1 MKNKLVITELNRI
14 HELMGKPLIMESW
27 LSIADEV
34 LEIISRRLPAQS
46 NKIQEL
52 ITKLGNSTSEAE
64 IRGII
69 TKLINSSDEIA
80 EILIPK
86 ILSTLTDL
94 ERRTISDFKKY
105 LANEIKSQRVQ
116 PHDAARFV
124 ERFVN
129 EKLTTNM
136 KPIQN
141 YLKKDIE
148 NAVNKAI
155 IDSKTLSYPEA
166 FFQGYRTN
174 TGGGLFA
181 KKVVLRN
188 LPIPYVGK
196 YFRANIYRLTNTER
210 KIVKKWFW
218 TGIGDYNQI
227 VQIFRK
233 YGIGPAIANLS
244 GQLFKK
250 WVFWTGVLT
259 VGNILID
266 KIPGLFGE
274 QIHKSQ
280 LEAFSETLKEH
291 FQTADIVHVTPW
303 VAIINY
309 VVGPF
314 LQEGA
319 FKEPTDKLVKHIKN
333 FTNKSENE
341 VNKIENSVNTVKQ
354 KVNKIIS
361 KIDNTED
368 GFKNWCENQNP
379 KKEFAGYNVDND
391 GLGRTIENGVITTWR
406 WDKQKQ
412 IFVEY

>member
-27 LSIADEV
+27 LTIADEA
-34 LEIISRRLPAQS
+34 LEIILRKLPTQS
-46 NKIQEL
+46 DKIQQL

-86 ILSTLTDL
+86 VLSTLTDL

-116 PHDAARFV
+116 PQDAAKFV

-148 NAVNKAI
+148 EVANKAI
-155 IDSKTLSYPEA
+155 IDSKILSYPEA
-166 FFQGYRTN
+166 FFQGFRTK
-174 TGGGLFA
+174 TGGSIFA
-181 KKVVLRN
+181 KKVLLRN
-188 LPIPYVGK
+188 MPIPFK
-196 YFRANIYRLTNTER
+196 KNLTANIYRLTNTER
-210 KIVKKWFW
+210 KIVKRWFW
-218 TGIGDYNQI
+218 TGVGDYNQI

-233 YGIGPAIANLS
+233 HGIGPAIANLS

-259 VGNILID
+259 GYNILIEMLKD
-266 KIPGLFGE
+266 SPEETIYKDDWDWLYDRLVTKKPLETAGLGHMWPPTLIWKYIISPLGMGGWLSRPKKWLIDF
-274 QIHKSQ
+274 
-280 LEAFSETLKEH
+280 LEKGKETAESKKK
-291 FQTADIVHVTPW
+291 Q
-303 VAIINY
+303 
-309 VVGPF
+309 
-314 LQEGA
+314 
-319 FKEPTDKLVKHIKN
+319 
-333 FTNKSENE
+333 
-341 VNKIENSVNTVKQ
+341 IENSVNTVKQ
-354 KVNKIIS
+354 KVD
-361 KIDNTED
+361 KIDNSET

>member
-27 LSIADEV
+27 LTIADEA
-34 LEIISRRLPAQS
+34 LEIILRKLPTQS
-46 NKIQEL
+46 DKIQQL

-86 ILSTLTDL
+86 VLSTLTDL

-116 PHDAARFV
+116 PQDAAKFV

-148 NAVNKAI
+148 EVANKAI

-166 FFQGYRTN
+166 FFQGFRTK
-174 TGGGLFA
+174 TGGSIFA
-181 KKVVLRN
+181 KKVLLRN
-188 LPIPYVGK
+188 MPIPFK
-196 YFRANIYRLTNTER
+196 KNLTANIYRLTNTER
-210 KIVKKWFW
+210 KIVKRWFW
-218 TGIGDYNQI
+218 TGVGDYNQI

-233 YGIGPAIANLS
+233 HGIGPAIANLS

-250 WVFWTGVLT
+250 WVFWTGVIT
-259 VGNILID
+259 GYNILIEMIKD
-266 KIPGLFGE
+266 SPEETIYKDDWDWLYDRLVTQKPLETAGLGYMWPPTLIWKYVISPLGMGGWLSRPKKWLINF
-274 QIHKSQ
+274 
-280 LEAFSETLKEH
+280 LEKGKETAESKKK
-291 FQTADIVHVTPW
+291 Q
-303 VAIINY
+303 
-309 VVGPF
+309 
-314 LQEGA
+314 
-319 FKEPTDKLVKHIKN
+319 
-333 FTNKSENE
+333 
-341 VNKIENSVNTVKQ
+341 IENSVNTVKQ
-354 KVNKIIS
+354 KADKIVDNNINKIDDS
-361 KIDNTED
+361 EP
-368 GFKNWCENQNP
+368 GFKNWCVANQKSFKSYNGGFG
-379 KKEFAGYNVDND
+379 KTTDGQVWEFK
-391 GLGRTIENGVITTWR
+391 NGTFQLFI
-406 WDKQKQ
+406 
-412 IFVEY
+412 

>member
-27 LSIADEV
+27 LTIADEA
-34 LEIISRRLPAQS
+34 LEIILRKLPTQS
-46 NKIQEL
+46 DKIQQL

-86 ILSTLTDL
+86 VLSTLTDL

-116 PHDAARFV
+116 PQDAAKFV

-148 NAVNKAI
+148 EVANKAI
-155 IDSKTLSYPEA
+155 IDSKILSYPEA
-166 FFQGYRTN
+166 FFQGFRTK
-174 TGGGLFA
+174 TGGSIFA
-181 KKVVLRN
+181 KKVLLRN
-188 LPIPYVGK
+188 MPIPFK
-196 YFRANIYRLTNTER
+196 KNLTANIYRLTNTER
-210 KIVKKWFW
+210 KIVKRWFW
-218 TGIGDYNQI
+218 TGVGDYNQI

-233 YGIGPAIANLS
+233 HGIGPAIANLS

-259 VGNILID
+259 GYNILIEMLKD
-266 KIPGLFGE
+266 SPEETIYKDDWDWLYDRLVTKKPLETAGLGYMWPPTLIWKYVISPLGMGGWLSRPKKWLIDF
-274 QIHKSQ
+274 
-280 LEAFSETLKEH
+280 LEKGKETAESKKK
-291 FQTADIVHVTPW
+291 Q
-303 VAIINY
+303 
-309 VVGPF
+309 
-314 LQEGA
+314 
-319 FKEPTDKLVKHIKN
+319 
-333 FTNKSENE
+333 
-341 VNKIENSVNTVKQ
+341 IENSVNTVKQ
-354 KVNKIIS
+354 KVD
-361 KIDNTED
+361 KIDNSET